1 METGSNKS
9 LFTLIAVV
17 IFGIFLSLSY
27 WLFSDEMKSVLA
39 DVMDSTSEMTSI
51 KLNNNGLIPTDEKYF
66 SYILLENGSVKITSY
81 TGDQDGITDL
91 IIPTYIGGYPV
102 TVIDDGVFYNKGLTS
117 VILPSTLT
125 TIEDTN
131 YGGTGTYQGAF
142 ANNNLTKLVI
152 PNSVTYIGTC
162 AFLGNKIEDVTFGDS
177 LVKINHEAFNSNKL
191 KNVVL
196 PDSLRFL
203 GGYQFSG
210 NPLTSIE
217 LNDGLETIINDAF
230 SGTWLTTL
238 TLPKSI
244 IVLGDYSLAGMG
256 RLKEIKVPLTY
267 KTYIESHPNT
277 LVLTYTLNTTT
288 RVRTPVSYHALSK
301 VSYYE

>member
-17 IFGIFLSLSY
+17 IFGVFLSLSY

-39 DVMDSTSEMTSI
+39 DVMDSTSEITSI

-66 SYILLENGSVKITSY
+66 PYILLENGSVKITSY

-102 TVIDDGVFYNKGLTS
+102 TVIDNAVFYNKGLTS

-131 YGGTGTYQGAF
+131 YGGVNGYHGAF
-142 ANNNLTKLVI
+142 ANNKLTKLVI

-162 AFLGNKIEDVTFGDS
+162 AFLGNKIEDVN
-177 LVKINHEAFNSNKL
+177 LVIL
-191 KNVVL
+191 
-196 PDSLRFL
+196 
-203 GGYQFSG
+203 
-210 NPLTSIE
+210 
-217 LNDGLETIINDAF
+217 
-230 SGTWLTTL
+230 
-238 TLPKSI
+238 
-244 IVLGDYSLAGMG
+244 
-256 RLKEIKVPLTY
+256 
-267 KTYIESHPNT
+267 
-277 LVLTYTLNTTT
+277 
-288 RVRTPVSYHALSK
+288 
-301 VSYYE
+301 